1 MKFLFVDLSIQL
13 DLLVVVERST
23 TIVDLRRQLEEQLA
37 QQLDLLENNQINV
50 SFCFFIIEVLL
61 RVQLK

>member
-1 MKFLFVDLSIQL
+1 MRKFNRNIKLIFVDLSIQL

-23 TIVDLRRQLEEQLA
+23 NMADLRRQLEEQLA

-50 SFCFFIIEVLL
+50 S
-61 RVQLK
+61 

>member
-1 MKFLFVDLSIQL
+1 MKFMCFFIDLSVQL

-23 TIVDLRRQLEEQLA
+23 TMADIRRQLEEQLA

-50 SFCFFIIEVLL
+50 SYS
-61 RVQLK
+61 